1 MKLTCDKCEF
11 TAASRVVMRRH
22 ERQYHVAEVPY
33 SCELCDSGFTER
45 KDFNRHMEST
55 HGGHK
60 FRNFIHNFYITIKML
75 IHITSFF
82 NLCLFSRIRYFF
94 LFVFT
99 SYNIYILN

>member
-1 MKLTCDKCEF
+1 MTCDKCEF

-22 ERQYHVAEVPY
+22 ERQYHEAEVPY

-60 FRNFIHNFYITIKML
+60 FRNFIHNFYITIKIL
-75 IHITSFF
+75 LQTV
-82 NLCLFSRIRYFF
+82 FSKNVNFYYFF
-94 LFVFT
+94 
-99 SYNIYILN
+99 